1 MQYHEFIGHVQ
12 HRARLGTLGDAVRAA
27 NATLQT
33 LAERLPGD
41 EAEHLAAQLPYE
53 IGRFIREHAAGFER
67 FGVDEFFNRVT
78 DREGIDKPE
87 AVYHAR
93 AVLEVLK
100 EAISAGELEQV
111 RNQLPGEFMP
121 LFDAGS
127 EGQMR
132 FH

>member
-12 HRARLGTLGDAVRAA
+12 HRARLGSLGDAVRAA

-33 LAERLPGD
+33 LAERLPSE

-53 IGRFIREHAAGFER
+53 IGRFIREHATGFER
-67 FGVDEFFNRVT
+67 FSVDEFFNRVT

-87 AVYHAR
+87 AVFHAR
-93 AVLEVLK
+93 AVLEVLR
-100 EAISAGELEQV
+100 EAVSAGQIEQI
-111 RNQLPGEFMP
+111 RNQLPGEFTT
-121 LFDAGS
+121 LFDSGS
-127 EGQMR
+127 EGQLR